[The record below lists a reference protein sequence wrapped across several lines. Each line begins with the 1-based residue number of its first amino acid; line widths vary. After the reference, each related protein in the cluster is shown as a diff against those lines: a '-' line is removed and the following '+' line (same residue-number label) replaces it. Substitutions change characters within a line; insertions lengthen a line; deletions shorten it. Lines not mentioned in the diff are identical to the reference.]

1 MTLTDFLLG
10 KEKLSILDFVKKYAD
25 VMTVAMLMDLCKL
38 NGLRPSKLF
47 ETELF
52 EQED

>member
-1 MTLTDFLLG
+1 MTLTDFLLD

-25 VMTVAMLMDLCKL
+25 VITVDMLMDICKL
-38 NGLRPSKLF
+38 HGLKPSQLF

-52 EQED
+52 EQDN